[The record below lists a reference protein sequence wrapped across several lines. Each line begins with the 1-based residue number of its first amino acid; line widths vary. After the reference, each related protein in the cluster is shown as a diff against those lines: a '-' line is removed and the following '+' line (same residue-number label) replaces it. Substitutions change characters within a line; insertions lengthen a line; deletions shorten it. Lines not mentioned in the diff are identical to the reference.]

1 MLTMSLYIIGNGF
14 DIYHQ
19 IKSRY
24 TDFKNYVEINDKELF
39 DTLDNYFD
47 SDDLWSDFEETL
59 AYIDIDTITDDAENY
74 LVSYGSDEWSEAD
87 NHNYPDAIQ
96 TAIEI
101 VTVQLKEHFTHWI
114 IQLHIPNVKK
124 LVIDKKSMYLTF
136 NYTSTLEKIY
146 NIDTQNILYV
156 HNKAIDINSLLVLGH
171 SRKPSTNGSYSKNDD
186 EDIDVRVAQG
196 SEILD
201 KYFKDTY
208 KDTETIIQENQD
220 YFAQLSDINEIFVLG
235 HSISPVD
242 ISYFKEI
249 KQQVSADTNWIVS
262 YYGAHQKVENKNK
275 IVALGVDEK
284 KIKMITLDEIKIK

>member
-1 MLTMSLYIIGNGF
+1 MSLYIIGNGF